1 MPALLLKIRPALG
14 RPLNF
19 DYFDGSIDYA
29 KIIVS
34 MSDWR
39 PAKTLPVAL
48 SFEVYHS
55 FSYIPTANTL
65 FMSEIIP
72 IGTSVP
78 FEGQLAKS
86 PKSRCTYS
94 ADRR

>member
-1 MPALLLKIRPALG
+1 MASSPFFSLKLFSNSIHGISLPALLLKIRPALG

-48 SFEVYHS
+48 SFEVYH
-55 FSYIPTANTL
+55 F
-65 FMSEIIP
+65 F
-72 IGTSVP
+72 
-78 FEGQLAKS
+78 
-86 PKSRCTYS
+86 
-94 ADRR
+94 